1 MLCLRCN
8 PNSTQWCEWTGAQ
21 IFRQN
26 HTRIKKT
33 KKPSNRVT
41 VLPLGRKKIPKELK
55 EKKYYEVTAITE
67 TKVYTPL
74 KALMISFLMKVI
86 IFFKSTKCTRWCEN
100 DIGLLHLFHYYEL
113 TNWRQFFMRLSCY
126 WQWIHSYFDNVM
138 TKFIVNNRTDA
149 WKTDVHLFFTI
160 TER

>member
-41 VLPLGRKKIPKELK
+41 VLPLRRKKIPKELK
-55 EKKYYEVTAITE
+55 EKKYYEVIAITE

-74 KALMISFLMKVI
+74 KALMISFLIKVI

-113 TNWRQFFMRLSCY
+113 TNWRFSCVCPVIDNESTATLTMSWRNSLS
-126 WQWIHSYFDNVM
+126 
-138 TKFIVNNRTDA
+138 
-149 WKTDVHLFFTI
+149 I
-160 TER
+160 TGQTHEKLTSICFLQ